1 MSGSKSVRVGVAA
14 LAAVILCATPACSS
28 SKSGPKSGGSQSSS
42 STSGPSGA
50 PILIGGAG
58 PNTTTNQT
66 TPQPEVRD
74 GLASSIAAINAAG
87 GVSGHPLKLDF
98 CDTQEATNQEQSCI
112 RKLVADKVAVILAPL
127 ILSDQS
133 GASYQIASKAG
144 IPVVGTLGL
153 SPAEFST
160 PGVFPMS
167 SGIPGWAYGAIEHL
181 VSGGA
186 KKIALLGS
194 SDGASVFLDQI
205 ASGALKLAGRTPA
218 HVVNDDL
225 SADPTWSA
233 GAAKAIADGVDGV
246 FVAASP
252 NQIPPAVR
260 ALEQAGFTGKISSIM
275 ADFPAAILKALG
287 SAANGVEVTSQVALI
302 SDTANTGV
310 AGFLA
315 DINKYA
321 PKTTL
326 DEQTEGAWASAQL
339 FAKVMAS
346 ASDFSA
352 AAILNAFSTL
362 AAPIDVAIAG
372 PYVVKDVKPILA
384 TFPRIF
390 NPTVE
395 NGVIQN
401 GTLVSDGKGLVNPFQ
416 ELAAEATG

>member
-1 MSGSKSVRVGVAA
+1 MFRPKAYHAG
-14 LAAVILCATPACSS
+14 LAAVAAVVILAASACSS
-28 SKSGPKSGGSQSSS
+28 STNGPKSGGTQTTSG
-42 STSGPSGA
+42 TSGPSGT

-66 TPQPEVRD
+66 TPQPEVHD
-74 GLASSIAAINAAG
+74 GLAASIAAINAAG
-87 GVSGHPLKLDF
+87 GVAGHPLKLDF
-98 CDTQEATNQEQSCI
+98 CDTQEATNSEQACI
-112 RKLVADKVAVILAPL
+112 RKLVSDKVAVILAPL

-144 IPVVGTLGL
+144 IPVIGTLGL

-167 SGIPGWAYGAIEHL
+167 SGIPGWAYGAVEQLI
-181 VSGGA
+181 SGGA

-194 SDGASVFLDQI
+194 SDGASVFIDQL
-205 ASGALKLAGRTPA
+205 AAAALKLAGRTPA

-233 GAAKAIADGVDGV
+233 GAAKAVAGGVDGV
-246 FVAASP
+246 FLAGSP
-252 NQIPPAVR
+252 VQIPPAVR
-260 ALEQAGFTGKISSIM
+260 ALKQAGFTGKISSIM
-275 ADFPAAILKALG
+275 ADFPSAILKALG
-287 SAANGVEVTSQVALI
+287 PDANGVEVTSQVALI
-302 SDTANTGV
+302 SDTANPGV
-310 AGFLA
+310 AAFLA
-315 DINKYA
+315 DIKKYA
-321 PKTTL
+321 PNTTL

-346 ASDFSA
+346 SA
-352 AAILNAFSTL
+352 AFTPAAVLSAFTAL
-362 AAPIDVAIAG
+362 ATPVDVVIAG
-372 PYVVKDVKPILA
+372 PYAVKGVKPIVA

-416 ELAAEATG
+416 ELAAEAHS